1 MAETV
6 ATLIGAAQVLNPHF
20 FWFPATATTNTVV
33 SVTFESIDV
42 ILEDD
47 ALVLLLDSGA

>member
-33 SVTFESIDV
+33 SISFEGIEM
-42 ILEDD
+42 ILDD
-47 ALVLLLDSGA
+47 DGIVMMLDSGA